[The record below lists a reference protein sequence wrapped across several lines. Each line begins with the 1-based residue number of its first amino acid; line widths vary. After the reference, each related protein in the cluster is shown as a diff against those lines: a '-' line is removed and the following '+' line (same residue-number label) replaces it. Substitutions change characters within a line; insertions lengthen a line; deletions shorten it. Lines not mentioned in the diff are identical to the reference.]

1 MAAKLLK
8 FSRKHISKNCRCQ
21 TCCIGIDQEKQ
32 RLIAE
37 NLCTQLN
44 QIMDT
49 ILNLPDLP
57 LRSTSIR
64 RRIHNDRIIM
74 VPSADFTLNKLHTVI
89 HQPSY
94 RRISQSRSN
103 RILLRPGDHTLRSIH
118 MSNRSPRCCCRQSRT
133 TCICKKIQHLHR
145 TSRIADLIAKPVP
158 IHRLLRKKPGML
170 KTKRFQIKGKSLIMN
185 IPLLGQIKKLPF
197 TAALL
202 TSVIMPVHM
211 LPALIH
217 LRRIPYNLRIR
228 PHQKIIPPTL
238 QLLPTGSINNLI
250 IFPSICNPHRIII
263 LLK

>member
-1 MAAKLLK
+1 
-8 FSRKHISKNCRCQ
+8 
-21 TCCIGIDQEKQ
+21 
-32 RLIAE
+32 
-37 NLCTQLN
+37 
-44 QIMDT
+44 MDT

-74 VPSADFTLNKLHTVI
+74 IPSADLTLNKLHTVI
-89 HQPSY
+89 HQPADRS
-94 RRISQSRSN
+94 ISQTGSN
-103 RILLRPGDHTLRSIH
+103 RILLCPGNHTLRSIH
-118 MSNRSPRCCCRQSRT
+118 MSNRSSRCRCRQSRT

-158 IHRLLRKKPGML
+158 IHSLLRKKPGML

-185 IPLLGQIKKLPF
+185 IPLLGQIKELPF

-250 IFPSICNPHRIII
+250 IFPSICNPHCIII